1 MLCVFILSVVLH
13 SVIMPNVL
21 ASNDE
26 DDDDDDDDGGK
37 SGEAPLLG

>member
-1 MLCVFILSVVLH
+1 MA
-13 SVIMPNVL
+13 NVL

-37 SGEAPLLG
+37 SGEAPLLGWYSQSFPTIILKY